1 MKVKILLLFIV
12 FSLSVK
18 AQNYINVN
26 TLINTK
32 FKSISVDFNKNI
44 NKTIIVGIG
53 AGVLSTDT
61 IKNSDVDINGVELP
75 NNKTYNLV
83 IPISLTVRTK
93 TKTLYAYCS
102 GKNLLSISNPI
113 ALIGILGIGYEY
125 KHFRTQLG
133 VSFYKLAPGI
143 SYEAGITF

>member
-1 MKVKILLLFIV
+1 MKVKILLLFIAL
-12 FSLSVK
+12 SLSVG

-26 TLINTK
+26 TLVNAK
-32 FKSISVDFNKNI
+32 FKSLSVDFNKNI

-53 AGVLSTDT
+53 AGVLSTDS
-61 IKNSDVDINGVELP
+61 IKINEVDVNGVELP
-75 NNKTYNLV
+75 NIKTYNLV
-83 IPISLTVRTK
+83 IPISITVKTNTK
-93 TKTLYAYCS
+93 ILYAYCS

-113 ALIGILGIGYEY
+113 ALMGILGLGYEY

>member
-1 MKVKILLLFIV
+1 MKVKILLLFIAV
-12 FSLSVK
+12 SLSVK